1 MLYKAYVYN
10 WSLKMPKESDDSK
23 PSVEVKLERII
34 RRKNKK
40 IRNLYIIIAVVVAVF
55 VGAGAFG
62 YVKYDRLAS
71 ENKKLSNP
79 DESAKQETQRLIDK
93 LSKLTDLPTDESPTI
108 ATVTDVEK
116 LKNQQFFEK
125 AQNGDKLFVY
135 NKAKEAILYRP
146 STEKIIKIGPI
157 SSGTS
162 SPDKQEGVKSSTST
176 SSATDNTAQQPA
188 TSTGEQS
195 TPAQ

>member
-71 ENKKLSNP
+71 ENKNF
-79 DESAKQETQRLIDK
+79 LI
-93 LSKLTDLPTDESPTI
+93 LMNLPNK
-108 ATVTDVEK
+108 K
-116 LKNQQFFEK
+116 LK
-125 AQNGDKLFVY
+125 D
-135 NKAKEAILYRP
+135 
-146 STEKIIKIGPI
+146 
-157 SSGTS
+157 
-162 SPDKQEGVKSSTST
+162 
-176 SSATDNTAQQPA
+176 
-188 TSTGEQS
+188 
-195 TPAQ
+195 

>member
-1 MLYKAYVYN
+1 M
-10 WSLKMPKESDDSK
+10 
-23 PSVEVKLERII
+23 
-34 RRKNKK
+34 
-40 IRNLYIIIAVVVAVF
+40 
-55 VGAGAFG
+55 
-62 YVKYDRLAS
+62 
-71 ENKKLSNP
+71 
-79 DESAKQETQRLIDK
+79 IDK

>member
-1 MLYKAYVYN
+1 
-10 WSLKMPKESDDSK
+10 MPKESDDSK